1 MKLKVSRTL
10 AVKVKYLWK
19 KDNSFYYKRKLPK
32 SKSYKYVHLG
42 TDPLVAIQKSQELAA
57 QDDALWFV
65 TPAPASKLNN
75 GPTAAPID
83 PGNTNTAIPTG
94 NGVCAVYLAL
104 RKGDEKFEKVT
115 KLAFKLLT
123 THCGDLLV
131 TQYRRTHAN
140 DLVSKMLK
148 AGSST
153 ATVRRRLKSICA
165 GFNIVIREHEL
176 NIPNPFENVRIPG
189 EHEDEEER
197 EPLTEGEM
205 LILRRECPERDDD
218 LRWMLMMLADTG
230 ARLAEVVGLDVSD
243 VVLRGPVPYID
254 IRPHPWRPL
263 KTKASIRR
271 VPLVG
276 LALAAAERAVQAA
289 NSGRLFTRYTDD
301 TNCSTNT
308 ASATLNKRMRSLG
321 IDKTCHCLRHT
332 MRDRLRAI
340 ECPSELMNM
349 IGGWTTGDVGSKY
362 GRGYPLSVKRDWLQR
377 TMQAPPLEPTH
388 SIRAAS
394 ESGTL
399 PTEQRNAVI

>member
-42 TDPLVAIQKSQELAA
+42 TSDPLKAAQLSQEQAA
-57 QDDALWFV
+57 KDDAEWFG
-65 TPAPASKLNN
+65 TSQPSFELYT
-75 GPTAAPID
+75 GPTAAPIN
-83 PGNTNTAIPTG
+83 PGNRQVNLPTG

-104 RKGDEKFEKVT
+104 RKGDATFEKVT
-115 KLAFKLLT
+115 RLAFRILVQ
-123 THCGDLLV
+123 HCGDLPLDA
-131 TQYRRTHAN
+131 YRRAHAN

-165 GFNIVIREHEL
+165 GFSIVIREHEL
-176 NIPNPFENVRIPG
+176 GIPNPFENVRIPG

-301 TNCSTNT
+301 TSCSTNT

-362 GRGYPLSVKRDWLQR
+362 GKGYPLSVKRDWLQR
-377 TMQAPPLEPTH
+377 AMQAPPFEPTH
-388 SIRAAS
+388 SVSAAS
-394 ESGTL
+394 ESGVL
-399 PTEQRNAVI
+399 PTE